1 MTNRTAIYAR
11 VSTEDQ
17 SYDMQVEELRRIASQ
32 SNWEIVGEYKEKVSG
47 GKGRADR
54 KELDK
59 LLKALHNRDVDNVM
73 VWKLDRLG
81 RSVADLLNTIEIIRT
96 AGANLYSKEDVID
109 TNTSMGKLMFTVV
122 SAFAEFQKDII
133 NSNVK
138 AGVARAREKGVKFG
152 RPPIKVRRKER
163 IKSKLVEGKS
173 IRETAKELKESIGT
187 VSRIRKVLSID
198 LGTFKVSSATDTDT
212 DSKFKVVTRKVT
224 RQSKAS

>member
-59 LLKALHNRDVDNVM
+59 LLKALHNREVDNVM

-109 TNTSMGKLMFTVV
+109 TNTSMGKLMFSLCRV
-122 SAFAEFQKDII
+122 S
-133 NSNVK
+133 
-138 AGVARAREKGVKFG
+138 KGYN
-152 RPPIKVRRKER
+152 
-163 IKSKLVEGKS
+163 
-173 IRETAKELKESIGT
+173 
-187 VSRIRKVLSID
+187 
-198 LGTFKVSSATDTDT
+198 
-212 DSKFKVVTRKVT
+212 
-224 RQSKAS
+224 

>member
-152 RPPIKVRRKER
+152 RPVIKERRKER
-163 IKSKLVEGKS
+163 IRSKLVEGKS